1 MATMLENAPTPMS
14 PEQQKTPRKS
24 FGEKFLGFFRKSEQ
38 KPQLTDEQLYGPKDR
53 DDMTEDEKNYYDKV
67 EADKRES
74 IKRTTE
80 IAADAIT
87 EDYNNPNSAY
97 NYHMDR
103 ANQRK
108 DAAVN
113 EVMGGNIEEASNL
126 TAESRDQ
133 HNMATQQAKAAM
145 SRTARYD
152 VGRQQV
158 LDELHGRAL
167 DEDSERQQAP
177 DSTEQ
182 KDTQP
187 R

>member
-1 MATMLENAPTPMS
+1 MATMLENAPAPTG
-14 PEQQKTPRKS
+14 PEQQKPQRKS
-24 FGEKFLGFFRKSEQ
+24 FGEKFLGLFRKSEQ
-38 KPQLTDEQLYGPKDR
+38 GPQLTDEQLYGPKDR
-53 DDMTEDEKNYYDKV
+53 TDMTEEERNYYDKV
-67 EADKRES
+67 EADKQES

-97 NYHMDR
+97 NYHLDR

-108 DAAVN
+108 GAAVN
-113 EVMGGNIEEASNL
+113 EVMNGNIEEASKL

-158 LDELHGRAL
+158 VDELHDRAYK
-167 DEDSERQQAP
+167 DAEEQGISINKP
-177 DSTEQ
+177 DNNET
-182 KDTQP
+182 K
-187 R
+187 